1 MFHMARSEEIWI
13 SINKLLIV
21 FENVINTTIDAP
33 VPSNMIYSA
42 KQERYFSSP
51 QEHENTFVRLLQDPE
66 YNQCLRGDKIETDEI
81 SDNYIVHFQ
90 TMMQLMHT
98 ACVHS
103 KPCKQVCDI
112 AGTEIEIT
120 GQTVELHVIEV
131 RPCAQKL
138 GIFNLIICQLLNSC
152 RCVHKSLVVV
162 APVPETLNA
171 LGSIFNGIGLYNP
184 IRYTVP
190 IEKLEG
196 WDASTCLQICRLD
209 QTRKHSFDE
218 ANVIVVNPIYLPTAR
233 EMNDQQEVDKRFTKS
248 NKGVVMRQ

>member
-1 MFHMARSEEIWI
+1 MVKSEEIWI

-21 FENVINTTIDAP
+21 FEHVINTTIDAP
-33 VPSNMIYSA
+33 VPSNLIYSA
-42 KQERYFSSP
+42 KQQRYFSSP
-51 QEHENTFVRLLQDPE
+51 QDHENTFVRLLQDPE
-66 YNQCLRGDKIETDEI
+66 YNQCLRGDKIKSDEI

-98 ACVHS
+98 ACVDS

-120 GQTVELHVIEV
+120 DQTVELHVIDI

-152 RCVHKSLVVV
+152 RCVHKSFVVV
-162 APVPETLNA
+162 APVPETLDA
-171 LGSIFNGIGLYNP
+171 LVSIFNGIGMYKQV
-184 IRYTVP
+184 RYTIP
-190 IEKLEG
+190 IEKFET

-209 QTRKHSFDE
+209 ETRNHSFDD
-218 ANVIVVNPIYLPTAR
+218 ANVIVVNPRCLPTAH
-233 EMNDQQEVDKRFTKS
+233 EMNDQREVDNRFNSSKS
-248 NKGVVMRQ
+248 RLSRDRE